1 MHNHVAE
8 ADQLSQ
14 KWFEEKAMNTDV
26 KKEFGAIK
34 NKLINP
40 IKSKIMGIPTVD
52 NLKLFLE
59 KDIDVNQRAV
69 AVELMQ
75 VAYAYSN
82 QLQENVDEDTT
93 GGALP
98 ATATA
103 AAALQLPHKTLF

>member
-34 NKLINP
+34 NKLINF
-40 IKSKIMGIPTVD
+40 IKSKIMGICRILPPTAA

-59 KDIDVNQRAV
+59 KDIDENQRAV

-98 ATATA
+98 ATVRS
-103 AAALQLPHKTLF
+103 PG